1 MSKRIRIVTSLK
13 PTDYAVEGLGWGL
26 LLLAFI
32 LAIYGYVV
40 LPETVPTHFNFKG
53 QPDAYGSKISLL
65 YVPIISL
72 ILTAGM
78 TWLNRYPEIFNYPVK
93 ITEENA
99 EKQYKNAQTAIRW
112 LKVAV
117 NVIFLL
123 VTWAIFVSANSSV
136 SKQLAWLLPITVFL
150 PLFIMIFFIRN
161 AVKSFK

>member
-1 MSKRIRIVTSLK
+1 MSKRIKIVTSLK
-13 PTDYAVEGLGWGL
+13 PTDYAVEGFGWVL
-26 LLLAFI
+26 LFLTFV

-65 YVPIISL
+65 VVPIVSL

-117 NVIFLL
+117 NMIFFLI
-123 VTWAIFVSANSSV
+123 TWAIFVSANSSL
-136 SKQLAWLLPITVFL
+136 STQITWLLPIIVFL
-150 PLFIMIFFIRN
+150 PLLVMIFFIRN
-161 AVKSFK
+161 AVKSNK